1 MSVCASPLYML
12 LHMKLQTGSNHEV
25 FVREELENLVLG
37 LFHTQGFHLPAL
49 LYVNIIIFGDNGIFL
64 SAAAVDIASY
74 GNTSVKW
81 TGRLVTL

>member
-1 MSVCASPLYML
+1 ML